1 MLLHWIH
8 DTNPGPL
15 SILSIN
21 LVAHDGFSKVM
32 GVDSE
37 SKRVE
42 WKNSIPDLT
51 ADVPKFCNVT
61 K

>member
-21 LVAHDGFSKVM
+21 LVAHDGPTKVVSM
-32 GVDSE
+32 NPECKGVKWQNAISDIT
-37 SKRVE
+37 VG
-42 WKNSIPDLT
+42 
-51 ADVPKFCNVT
+51 VPEL
-61 K
+61 